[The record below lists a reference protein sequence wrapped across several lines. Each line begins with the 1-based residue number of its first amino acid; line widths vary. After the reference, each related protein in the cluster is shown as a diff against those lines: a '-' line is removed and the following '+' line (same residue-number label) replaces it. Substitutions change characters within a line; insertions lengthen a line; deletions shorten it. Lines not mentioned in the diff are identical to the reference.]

1 MKQKKVETL
10 LYSAIGV
17 AVMFIVVVA
26 VYLIANAAKARMD
39 LTEDKLY
46 TLSDGTKSIL
56 KKLDTPVEVR
66 FYFSQGETRVPS
78 NIRTYANEV
87 EDLLEEFRQ
96 ASNGK
101 IRVRKFDPKPDS
113 DVEEAAQA
121 DGIEPQPTG
130 PLSGE

>member
-1 MKQKKVETL
+1 
-10 LYSAIGV
+10 
-17 AVMFIVVVA
+17 
-26 VYLIANAAKARMD
+26 D

-46 TLSDGTKSIL
+46 TLSPGTKAIL

-66 FYFSQGETRVPS
+66 FYFSQGEPRVPS
-78 NIRTYANEV
+78 HVRTYAAEV

-101 IRVRKFDPKPDS
+101 IRVRKKDPKPDS
-113 DVEEAAQA
+113 SIEEEAQA

-130 PLSGE
+130 PLSGESYYFGL